1 VLLVKTSIIHI
12 ALKNHSSLLSEEG
25 YRSGT
30 DLSPPFRIAV
40 VWVSEYIFRESMRG
54 ALIPSGNKVSILA
67 GTTTSLYVKV
77 EVLGR

>member
-1 VLLVKTSIIHI
+1 M
-12 ALKNHSSLLSEEG
+12 
-25 YRSGT
+25 
-30 DLSPPFRIAV
+30 AV
-40 VWVSEYIFRESMRG
+40 AWVSEYIFRESMRG